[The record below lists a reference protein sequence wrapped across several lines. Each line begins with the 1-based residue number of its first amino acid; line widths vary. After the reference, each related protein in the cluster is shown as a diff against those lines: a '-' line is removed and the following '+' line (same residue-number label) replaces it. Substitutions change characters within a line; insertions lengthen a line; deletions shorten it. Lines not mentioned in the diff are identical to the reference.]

1 MKLRT
6 LHAVAGS
13 GTPAALLAAVTAF
26 AVAACGGGSNNNGSR
41 QTPMVGALAATTVN
55 QDTKTGPIT
64 FTVSDDQ
71 SVDNLVIS
79 GSTSDA
85 SIVSA
90 YGISFAGTGASRTV
104 TITPEEGASGMVNV
118 GVIARDAQGA
128 TGSNTLALTVTA
140 VNRSITSYTNSTF
153 ALGQNDPPAQV
164 SGFTFTQDAD
174 AVMTFDPLLQ

>member
-26 AVAACGGGSNNNGSR
+26 AVAACGGGGYNNGTR
-41 QTPMVGALAATTVN
+41 APVVGALAATTVN

-85 SIVSA
+85 SIVSS

-118 GVIARDAQGA
+118 SVLARDAQGA

-140 VNRSITSYTNSTF
+140 VNQSITSYTNSTF

>member
-6 LHAVAGS
+6 LHAVAGRV
-13 GTPAALLAAVTAF
+13 TPAALLAAVTAL
-26 AVAACGGGSNNNGSR
+26 AVAACGGGSNNNGT
-41 QTPMVGALAATTVN
+41 TPTVGALAATTVN

-79 GSTSDA
+79 ATTSDA
-85 SIVSA
+85 SIVSS

-118 GVIARDAQGA
+118 GILARDAQGA

-140 VNRSITSYTNSTF
+140 VNQSILSYTNSTF
-153 ALGQNDPPAQV
+153 ALGPNDPPAQV

-174 AVMTFDPLLQ
+174 AVTTFDPLLQ